1 LCRDA
6 ADGLS
11 PGPACQVALGF
22 VGENGADPT
31 KFFDVGSLRQLPCN
45 PHEIKI
51 YAIKKLPFFIMSIT
65 RHSNGFTS
73 FSLLDRIKFILKS
86 NFKPLDKPRLIL
98 FMCKRERGD
107 L

>member
-1 LCRDA
+1 
-6 ADGLS
+6 
-11 PGPACQVALGF
+11 
-22 VGENGADPT
+22 
-31 KFFDVGSLRQLPCN
+31 
-45 PHEIKI
+45 
-51 YAIKKLPFFIMSIT
+51 MSIT